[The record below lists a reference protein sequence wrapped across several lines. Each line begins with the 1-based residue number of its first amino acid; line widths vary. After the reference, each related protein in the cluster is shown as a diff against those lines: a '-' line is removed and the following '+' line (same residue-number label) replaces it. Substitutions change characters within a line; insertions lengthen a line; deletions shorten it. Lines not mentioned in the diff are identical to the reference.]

1 MPDEA
6 ARQAQVAVNLQ
17 ASLMKNEIVVGL
29 ARLMEGGRGR
39 VFRVDHI
46 YPFDSSH
53 SRLPPLHKLCI
64 AAWHLPQFGPIVGFT
79 SLSIHTSIVAHR

>member
-17 ASLMKNEIVVGL
+17 ASLMKNKIVVGL

-39 VFRVDHI
+39 VFRVDQQTI
-46 YPFDSSH
+46 F
-53 SRLPPLHKLCI
+53 I
-64 AAWHLPQFGPIVGFT
+64 
-79 SLSIHTSIVAHR
+79 LSIPPTRACRPCTSFA